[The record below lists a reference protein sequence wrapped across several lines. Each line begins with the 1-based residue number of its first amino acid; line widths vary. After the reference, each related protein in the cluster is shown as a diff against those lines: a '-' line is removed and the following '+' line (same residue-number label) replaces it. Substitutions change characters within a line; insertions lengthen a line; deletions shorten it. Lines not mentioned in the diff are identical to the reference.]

1 MCAKPRLLSRETFPA
16 SQLRRAEV
24 LPVPLRTLLIDDCI
38 DNGVEYYRGGAR
50 YKWSIINFAGNIN
63 VVDSMLTIKDM
74 IFDRKVIT
82 PEEMISKL
90 RNNDKEFLAECRK
103 EPLCFGTCDS
113 EVNKFAHRLTND
125 IYSTLDDL
133 KPAIGE
139 AFIPASIQFESHAK
153 AGRDVGATRTA
164 ERHIHRSATRSE
176 LFSERT
182 GRDRRLFSGV

>member
-1 MCAKPRLLSRETFPA
+1 MRETALIVTRDVSA

-153 AGRDVGATRTA
+153 AGRDVGATPD
-164 ERHIHRSATRSE
+164 
-176 LFSERT
+176 
-182 GRDRRLFSGV
+182 GRDCLLYTSPRPRD